1 MVSCC
6 LSQASTFPT
15 RPPSA
20 WEVSLKL
27 SAEHVAILQGFPA
40 GFGVGLSLQ
49 CDSGE
54 HVTPDPRLPLCR
66 SVVLNALHE
75 LGRLPEVSLQGE
87 NWLHALN
94 LLFRSS
100 TLLGSW
106 CLLAVQCPSS
116 VPRTPAWFCCKACW
130 HPHFPPGRRRSEAG
144 TTLYTS
150 LHPLPVL
157 CCSAHSSCSIKV
169 CGRNDQGDEG
179 KMHDS
184 GLFVCFP

>member
-87 NWLHALN
+87 NWLHAVTQSSLI
-94 LLFRSS
+94 LCDPRDHS
-100 TLLGSW
+100 TLG
-106 CLLAVQCPSS
+106 
-116 VPRTPAWFCCKACW
+116 
-130 HPHFPPGRRRSEAG
+130 
-144 TTLYTS
+144 
-150 LHPLPVL
+150 LPVHHQL
-157 CCSAHSSCSIKV
+157 PEFTQTHV
-169 CGRNDQGDEG
+169 
-179 KMHDS
+179 H
-184 GLFVCFP
+184 